1 MTLGATGVKIYQNMK
16 YAQIINSVLSVNYSP
31 FRWLEWN
38 HYVAYSYGR
47 ESTGAHLP
55 LIAPLTYQSN
65 LRLYWKN
72 LEINS
77 GVRTAT
83 HNTHCGTKYGE
94 TSTPGYAIWH
104 LSIGSCLQIGH
115 AATDLHLGVENIFDK
130 YYSTYADWCHIPQK
144 GRNIYM
150 NLSFK
155 L

>member
-1 MTLGATGVKIYQNMK
+1 M
-16 YAQIINSVLSVNYSP
+16 
-31 FRWLEWN
+31 
-38 HYVAYSYGR
+38 
-47 ESTGAHLP
+47 
-55 LIAPLTYQSN
+55 
-65 LRLYWKN
+65 
-72 LEINS
+72 
-77 GVRTAT
+77 RTAT